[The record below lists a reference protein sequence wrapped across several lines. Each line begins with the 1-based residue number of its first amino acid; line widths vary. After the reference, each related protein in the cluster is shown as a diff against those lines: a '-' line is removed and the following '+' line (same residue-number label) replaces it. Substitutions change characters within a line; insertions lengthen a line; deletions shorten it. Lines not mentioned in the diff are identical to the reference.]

1 MVAKL
6 FLSNRSQA
14 VRIPANLRLHEMVKD
29 VEVCAWGRETEI
41 KEGTNRILETIGGL
55 SG

>member
-6 FLSNRSQA
+6 FLSNRT
-14 VRIPANLRLHEMVKD
+14 E
-29 VEVCAWGRETEI
+29 CGTETEI
-41 KEGTNRILETIGGL
+41 KQGTNRILKTIGGL